1 MTCNQVLNSI
11 GLTLGIAGAA
21 VIFKYGPPQPNLEEA
36 TLRSITG
43 PIADANAAVAR
54 KLKRKHKIW
63 SSIGLGLIMLGFAV
77 QLIAVWI
84 N

>member
-36 TLRSITG
+36 TLRSISG
-43 PIADANAAVAR
+43 PIADADADIAR

-63 SSIGLGLIMLGFAV
+63 SGVGLGLIMLGFAI
-77 QLIAVWI
+77 QLIAVWV